1 MQVSNIQKKIRC
13 SNRKVILLFLA
24 IDGYRI
30 RRVKEDLAKKLKPMK
45 RLKKVL
51 ITLVQMAN
59 ILC

>member
-13 SNRKVILLFLA
+13 SNRKVILLFLTL
-24 IDGYRI
+24 DGYRI

-51 ITLVQMAN
+51 IALVQMAN
-59 ILC
+59 I